1 METKFYKFQVGT
13 SASLAPTG
21 VFGTVALVDR

>member
-1 METKFYKFQVGT
+1 METKFYKFQVLS
-13 SASLAPTG
+13 SASLALTS